1 MRACSGVTTSMIT
14 PPLSIWARPDLTLN
28 EPFTPLLP
36 LREPLRSATIE
47 ILRRGCLC
55 SPPRRAGRSGAYLPT
70 RWGGELSLEP
80 LQDQRAFRGVFV
92 IGQQP
97 VPMQAGQHVHLLEH
111 IEQRRHCAAG
121 QVGIRG
127 GAGFLATRVELADEE
142 QRLHCREGDPELAD
156 RAVALL
162 CVSAQG

>member
-70 RWGGELSLEP
+70 RWGGQLSLEP

-97 VPMQAGQHVHLLEH
+97 VPMQAGPHGPLLQDLR
-111 IEQRRHCAAG
+111 QRGACA
-121 QVGIRG
+121 G
-127 GAGFLATRVELADEE
+127 GPGGR
-142 QRLHCREGDPELAD
+142 
-156 RAVALL
+156 
-162 CVSAQG
+162 